1 MSDSEFIDKS
11 YFLQRAIIHVA
22 KLGVIPLNA
31 IIKNIIRII
40 LKTKSGIE
48 IAILMFEKLNLKN
61 GCEIIIA
68 SAILVVLL

>member
-1 MSDSEFIDKS
+1 MNLLTNHFFAT
-11 YFLQRAIIHVA
+11 YHYHVA
-22 KLGVIPLNA
+22 KLGVIPLNT

-61 GCEIIIA
+61 GSEIIIA
-68 SAILVVLL
+68 SVILVVLL